1 MLKNI
6 TINKRKEVKAA
17 THPTHDLVASDEKYE
32 NKTNIGAMWTRIAKD
47 SQGVDYK
54 FLSGTLSKNRTH
66 DGKDYDGYVIITEK
80 EWDEYQ
86 KLKLQTQVS
95 MEKAVEVV
103 QVSSFDVAK
112 GEVAIEDI
120 PF

>member
-80 EWDEYQ
+80 EWNEYQ
-86 KLKLQTQVS
+86 TLKGTGSPAAQVGGYT
-95 MEKAVEVV
+95 
-103 QVSSFDVAK
+103 
-112 GEVAIEDI
+112 GEVANTDSID
-120 PF
+120 F